1 MNQTELPECE
11 KINKKEPSKDVQ
23 MTQKQEHL
31 KNIFMY
37 VRVLRPDEIGD
48 FIIDEEN
55 GKLCE
60 CYAVWNKAMPCLNCI
75 SEKALREKSQKSKLE
90 CIASNVY
97 QVIAR
102 YVEIEGEPCVIEMI
116 NRLDDETLM
125 DSEGRQ
131 NLVSKLNSYSEE
143 LYRDALTGVFNRRY
157 FEDQI
162 RDASFCCG
170 VAMIDLDDFK
180 LYNDTYGHNAGDMA
194 LDTIVKTVN
203 RCTRRT
209 DRLIRLGGDEF
220 LLVLPEMDEENFVQK
235 LKQIQS
241 QIHEAQVP
249 GYSKMRLSVSVGGVL
264 TRDETIGEAAM
275 RADQLMY
282 LAKQRK
288 NMVVTEKDQILG
300 CQDDVVRQENRREK
314 QRILIVDDSEMN
326 RIILSE
332 ILQDEYDIIEASTG
346 EECLR
351 LLEEYGTG
359 LALILLDIVMPG
371 MDGFGVLD
379 YMNRN
384 HWIEEVPV
392 IMISSEDSTTFV
404 RRAYEQGVS
413 DYISRPFDAKV
424 VYQRVFNTIKLYAKQ
439 RRLVTLVTEQIYEK
453 EKNNQMMISILSHI
467 MEFRNGESGLHVH
480 HINVLT
486 SMLLERLVQKT
497 DRYHLSW
504 SDQLMITTASALHDI
519 GKMGIDENILNKPGR
534 LTKEE
539 FEEMKKHTLIGASM
553 LKSLELYQDEKLVQ
567 IAYQICRWH
576 HERYDGKGYPDGLK
590 GEEIP
595 ISAQVVALADV
606 YDALVSERVY
616 KPAYS
621 HKQAVQMI
629 LNGECGAFNPL
640 LLECLVESQDRI
652 TKELELRSVGDQ
664 NVRQMRNVADELLQR
679 PEFSIAERTQQQLE
693 YERMKDK
700 FYSSLSKEIRYEYT
714 TQPMMLT
721 FSEWGAKTLGID
733 EVTLEPEKN
742 EKLLEAFPL
751 EEIERLK
758 ESLFKTTPENP
769 EVENTYRIRIDG
781 KFRDCR
787 IVSRVIWSNEALP
800 QCNGSIGRILIE

>member
-23 MTQKQEHL
+23 MTQKQADRLVEHL

-48 FIIDEEN
+48 FIINEEN

-314 QRILIVDDSEMN
+314 QRILIVDDVISTGGS
-326 RIILSE
+326 LKA
-332 ILQDEYDIIEASTG
+332 LDELAEQTQCTIVGQAAVLAEGDAAQRKDII
-346 EECLR
+346 
-351 LLEEYGTG
+351 
-359 LALILLDIVMPG
+359 
-371 MDGFGVLD
+371 F
-379 YMNRN
+379 
-384 HWIEEVPV
+384 
-392 IMISSEDSTTFV
+392 
-404 RRAYEQGVS
+404 
-413 DYISRPFDAKV
+413 
-424 VYQRVFNTIKLYAKQ
+424 
-439 RRLVTLVTEQIYEK
+439 
-453 EKNNQMMISILSHI
+453 
-467 MEFRNGESGLHVH
+467 
-480 HINVLT
+480 
-486 SMLLERLVQKT
+486 
-497 DRYHLSW
+497 
-504 SDQLMITTASALHDI
+504 
-519 GKMGIDENILNKPGR
+519 
-534 LTKEE
+534 
-539 FEEMKKHTLIGASM
+539 
-553 LKSLELYQDEKLVQ
+553 
-567 IAYQICRWH
+567 
-576 HERYDGKGYPDGLK
+576 
-590 GEEIP
+590 
-595 ISAQVVALADV
+595 
-606 YDALVSERVY
+606 
-616 KPAYS
+616 
-621 HKQAVQMI
+621 
-629 LNGECGAFNPL
+629 
-640 LLECLVESQDRI
+640 
-652 TKELELRSVGDQ
+652 
-664 NVRQMRNVADELLQR
+664 
-679 PEFSIAERTQQQLE
+679 
-693 YERMKDK
+693 
-700 FYSSLSKEIRYEYT
+700 
-714 TQPMMLT
+714 
-721 FSEWGAKTLGID
+721 
-733 EVTLEPEKN
+733 LEP
-742 EKLLEAFPL
+742 LPL
-751 EEIERLK
+751 
-758 ESLFKTTPENP
+758 F
-769 EVENTYRIRIDG
+769 
-781 KFRDCR
+781 FH
-787 IVSRVIWSNEALP
+787 
-800 QCNGSIGRILIE
+800 

>member
-11 KINKKEPSKDVQ
+11 KINKKEPSKDAQ
-23 MTQKQEHL
+23 MTQKQAERLVEHL

-37 VRVLRPDEIGD
+37 VLVLRPDEIGD

-300 CQDDVVRQENRREK
+300 CQDDVVRQENRREN
-314 QRILIVDDSEMN
+314 S
-326 RIILSE
+326 
-332 ILQDEYDIIEASTG
+332 AS
-346 EECLR
+346 
-351 LLEEYGTG
+351 
-359 LALILLDIVMPG
+359 
-371 MDGFGVLD
+371 
-379 YMNRN
+379 
-384 HWIEEVPV
+384 
-392 IMISSEDSTTFV
+392 
-404 RRAYEQGVS
+404 
-413 DYISRPFDAKV
+413 
-424 VYQRVFNTIKLYAKQ
+424 
-439 RRLVTLVTEQIYEK
+439 
-453 EKNNQMMISILSHI
+453 
-467 MEFRNGESGLHVH
+467 
-480 HINVLT
+480 
-486 SMLLERLVQKT
+486 
-497 DRYHLSW
+497 
-504 SDQLMITTASALHDI
+504 
-519 GKMGIDENILNKPGR
+519 
-534 LTKEE
+534 
-539 FEEMKKHTLIGASM
+539 
-553 LKSLELYQDEKLVQ
+553 
-567 IAYQICRWH
+567 
-576 HERYDGKGYPDGLK
+576 
-590 GEEIP
+590 
-595 ISAQVVALADV
+595 
-606 YDALVSERVY
+606 
-616 KPAYS
+616 
-621 HKQAVQMI
+621 
-629 LNGECGAFNPL
+629 
-640 LLECLVESQDRI
+640 
-652 TKELELRSVGDQ
+652 
-664 NVRQMRNVADELLQR
+664 
-679 PEFSIAERTQQQLE
+679 
-693 YERMKDK
+693 
-700 FYSSLSKEIRYEYT
+700 
-714 TQPMMLT
+714 
-721 FSEWGAKTLGID
+721 
-733 EVTLEPEKN
+733 
-742 EKLLEAFPL
+742 
-751 EEIERLK
+751 
-758 ESLFKTTPENP
+758 
-769 EVENTYRIRIDG
+769 
-781 KFRDCR
+781 
-787 IVSRVIWSNEALP
+787 
-800 QCNGSIGRILIE
+800 